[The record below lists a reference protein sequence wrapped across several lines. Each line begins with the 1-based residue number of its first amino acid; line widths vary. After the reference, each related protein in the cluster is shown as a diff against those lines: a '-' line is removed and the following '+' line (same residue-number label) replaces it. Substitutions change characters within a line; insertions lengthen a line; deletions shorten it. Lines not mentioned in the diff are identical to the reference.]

1 MHLISHHALNANS
14 TGTSMPHA
22 QHIALSAVSDDDFP
36 ACICEAFSFLFF
48 YGRAQF
54 YIFSVFA
61 CERHTV
67 GIFFFFAC
75 FLISSLAP
83 LIMHSRYSDPLL
95 MRWRWGWRKK
105 WKEKWSGFDW
115 RRRKRGNH
123 QLWNRN
129 VSETY
134 TTGVVVF
141 FVCFLHLFFY
151 NKQQKLHYFKN
162 TWSMTWGI
170 FFVFYWWTEI
180 TDRGQS

>member
-22 QHIALSAVSDDDFP
+22 QHIALSAVSDGFP
-36 ACICEAFSFLFF
+36 ASVKLFLFF
-48 YGRAQF
+48 
-54 YIFSVFA
+54 
-61 CERHTV
+61 
-67 GIFFFFAC
+67 FFMGVHSSIYFLYLLVSTILLASFFAC

-105 WKEKWSGFDW
+105 WKRWSGFDW

-134 TTGVVVF
+134 TTGVVVLF
-141 FVCFLHLFFY
+141 FVFTLAFY
-151 NKQQKLHYFKN
+151 NKQQKLHYF
-162 TWSMTWGI
+162 
-170 FFVFYWWTEI
+170 
-180 TDRGQS
+180 

>member
-1 MHLISHHALNANS
+1 MLTAQVPLCHMHSILLSLLCQMIFLHASVKL
-14 TGTSMPHA
+14 
-22 QHIALSAVSDDDFP
+22 
-36 ACICEAFSFLFF
+36 FLFF
-48 YGRAQF
+48 FFMGVHSSIYFLYLLVSA
-54 YIFSVFA
+54 ILLAS
-61 CERHTV
+61 
-67 GIFFFFAC
+67 FFFFAC

>member
-1 MHLISHHALNANS
+1 MLTAQVPLCHMHSIL
-14 TGTSMPHA
+14 
-22 QHIALSAVSDDDFP
+22 LSLLCQMVFLPLWSFF
-36 ACICEAFSFLFF
+36 FSFFMGVHSSIYFL
-48 YGRAQF
+48 YLLVSTILLA
-54 YIFSVFA
+54 S
-61 CERHTV
+61 
-67 GIFFFFAC
+67 FFAC

-134 TTGVVVF
+134 TTGVVVLF
-141 FVCFLHLFFY
+141 FVFTLVFY
-151 NKQQKLHYFKN
+151 NKQQKLHYF
-162 TWSMTWGI
+162 
-170 FFVFYWWTEI
+170 
-180 TDRGQS
+180 

>member
-22 QHIALSAVSDDDFP
+22 QHISLLCQMVFLPLWSFF
-36 ACICEAFSFLFF
+36 FSFFMGVHSSIYFL
-48 YGRAQF
+48 YLLVSNVLLA
-54 YIFSVFA
+54 S
-61 CERHTV
+61 
-67 GIFFFFAC
+67 FFAC

-134 TTGVVVF
+134 TTGVVVLF
-141 FVCFLHLFFY
+141 FVFTLVFY
-151 NKQQKLHYFKN
+151 NKQQKLQYF
-162 TWSMTWGI
+162 
-170 FFVFYWWTEI
+170 
-180 TDRGQS
+180 

>member
-22 QHIALSAVSDDDFP
+22 QHIALSAVSDDFP
-36 ACICEAFSFLFF
+36 ACLCEAFSFLFF
-48 YGRAQF
+48 MGVHSSIYFLYLLVSTILLASF
-54 YIFSVFA
+54 F
-61 CERHTV
+61 V
-67 GIFFFFAC
+67 G

-95 MRWRWGWRKK
+95 MRWRFGWRKK

-141 FVCFLHLFFY
+141 FLHLFTT
-151 NKQQKLHYFKN
+151 NSKN
-162 TWSMTWGI
+162 YTISRIHDQWLG
-170 FFVFYWWTEI
+170 E
-180 TDRGQS
+180 